1 MKAISPTR
9 LTSID
14 CLVPQLSQNLPFLQ
28 FGSSYP
34 PHLRIYLQRSFP
46 YLGSLAFV
54 VVLEPRPIILRFQAC
69 LRVCILRL
77 HALCAAFFQ
86 TILGYFGSRKGQ
98 RESIQKT
105 KRDTKAILV
114 SQDGKS
120 HAELLKT
127 VKETVKAGTTA
138 ARGIRTIIREGKDGR
153 MIIVTEEKEQ
163 KAVVSLKKKLRERG
177 NMTTKDIG
185 GQGKKCIIYIK
196 DIDALVEKAEKEEA
210 VGRETGL
217 DKTRFDL
224 FKERAEDL
232 QRKGGIR
239 IGLNRCKV
247 VGRVEVL
254 QCYKCWRYGHIRKK
268 CTENTAMR
276 TACSK
281 CGKEAHA
288 AKECTNKEYC
298 QSCKAENHR
307 MGTAKCPEFKAAL
320 SKARAEDAQRKSLN
334 D

>member
-1 MKAISPTR
+1 MHFSNNSWIFR
-9 LTSID
+9 LQKRSK
-14 CLVPQLSQNLPFLQ
+14 
-28 FGSSYP
+28 
-34 PHLRIYLQRSFP
+34 RINPKDQK
-46 YLGSLAFV
+46 
-54 VVLEPRPIILRFQAC
+54 
-69 LRVCILRL
+69 
-77 HALCAAFFQ
+77 
-86 TILGYFGSRKGQ
+86 GYEGHP
-98 RESIQKT
+98 
-105 KRDTKAILV
+105 
-114 SQDGKS
+114 GKS
-120 HAELLKT
+120 GRKVPRGALKT

-185 GQGKKCIIYIK
+185 GQGKKGIIYIK

-217 DKTRFDL
+217 DKTRFDVGGLRPYFRGNQTVTIQL

>member
-1 MKAISPTR
+1 MPETQVGYIGHLQEFDPANSDWSVFKR
-9 LTSID
+9 RID
-14 CLVPQLSQNLPFLQ
+14 N
-28 FGSSYP
+28 Y
-34 PHLRIYLQRSFP
+34 
-46 YLGSLAFV
+46 FV
-54 VVLEPRPIILRFQAC
+54 ANNI
-69 LRVCILRL
+69 
-77 HALCAAFFQ
+77 
-86 TILGYFGSRKGQ
+86 TDDKRKG
-98 RESIQKT
+98 
-105 KRDTKAILV
+105 AILLNV
-114 SQDGKS
+114 LNEEAYKLLYNLCLPEDPERKKYS
-120 HAELLKT
+120 ELIPLLSEYFKP
-127 VKETVKAGTTA
+127 
-138 ARGIRTIIREGKDGR
+138 
-153 MIIVTEEKEQ
+153 M
-163 KAVVSLKKKLRERG
+163 
-177 NMTTKDIG
+177 
-185 GQGKKCIIYIK
+185 
-196 DIDALVEKAEKEEA
+196 EKAEKEEA

-217 DKTRFDL
+217 DKTRFDVRDLRPYFRGNQTVTIQL

-268 CTENTAMR
+268 CTENTDMR